1 MNKKPPVGQFL
12 IRGPLKCYGVRTC
25 SAYVSYCS
33 YELQMNVPTSK
44 CTCMNAL
51 SRNQLNNQTRQ
62 SLHEQVVFDGLDGVV
77 LVLVLVPV
85 AEEDGPL
92 GILAGGIV

>member
-1 MNKKPPVGQFL
+1 
-12 IRGPLKCYGVRTC
+12 
-25 SAYVSYCS
+25 
-33 YELQMNVPTSK
+33 
-44 CTCMNAL
+44 MNAL

-62 SLHEQVVFDGLDGVV
+62 SLQEQLVFDGLDGV
-77 LVLVLVPV
+77 VLVLVPV

>member
-1 MNKKPPVGQFL
+1 
-12 IRGPLKCYGVRTC
+12 
-25 SAYVSYCS
+25 
-33 YELQMNVPTSK
+33 
-44 CTCMNAL
+44 MNAL

-62 SLHEQVVFDGLDGVV
+62 SLQKQIVLDGLDGVV

-85 AEEDGPL
+85 AEEDGLL

>member
-1 MNKKPPVGQFL
+1 
-12 IRGPLKCYGVRTC
+12 
-25 SAYVSYCS
+25 
-33 YELQMNVPTSK
+33 
-44 CTCMNAL
+44 MNAL

-77 LVLVLVPV
+77 LVLVLVLVPV